1 MDSSG
6 RGDVAS
12 RGGGVMTP
20 ELYQLRQDAINWRLM
35 IQAGRMNDVLTGE
48 QRQDYIS
55 ELVMMEIAL
64 RGSTPTAYVNVAR
77 ELLNELAEK
86 AGVGSVG

>member
-1 MDSSG
+1 
-6 RGDVAS
+6 
-12 RGGGVMTP
+12 MTP